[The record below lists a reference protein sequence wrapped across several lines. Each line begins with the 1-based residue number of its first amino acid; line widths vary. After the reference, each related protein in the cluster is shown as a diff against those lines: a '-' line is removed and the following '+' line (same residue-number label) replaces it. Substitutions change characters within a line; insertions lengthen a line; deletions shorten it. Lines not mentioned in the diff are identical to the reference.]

1 MNAEEIENATD
12 EEYQKAMIDKVTI
25 FLKELSGHDPLF
37 AMQALLAALANI
49 VIDSA
54 PNADS
59 AKKVLMG
66 MVITTIQGIQRAFD
80 LMEQEDLL
88 EGEEEATHDVPFRMQ

>member
-1 MNAEEIENATD
+1 MTAEEIENTTD
-12 EEYQKAMIDKVTI
+12 EEYQQAMIAMVTVL
-25 FLKELSGHDPLF
+25 LKELSGHDPLF
-37 AMQALLAALANI
+37 GMQALLASLANI
-49 VIDSA
+49 AIDSA
-54 PNADS
+54 PNAQS
-59 AKKVLMG
+59 AKQVVMG